1 MEHHWTAK
9 DFENELEMLSQ
20 LLKRRLGNHVVKNM
34 ERSLCEKL
42 QGMQSCTAE
51 AMLSFMGPLEKVDLP
66 EETRRNVMK
75 SMRKSL
81 WKLRFIRTRS

>member
-34 ERSLCEKL
+34 ERSLRERL
-42 QGMQSCTAE
+42 QGMQSCAE
-51 AMLSFMGPLEKVDLP
+51 AMLSWAPL
-66 EETRRNVMK
+66 RRLTCQ
-75 SMRKSL
+75 RKRAEMS
-81 WKLRFIRTRS
+81 